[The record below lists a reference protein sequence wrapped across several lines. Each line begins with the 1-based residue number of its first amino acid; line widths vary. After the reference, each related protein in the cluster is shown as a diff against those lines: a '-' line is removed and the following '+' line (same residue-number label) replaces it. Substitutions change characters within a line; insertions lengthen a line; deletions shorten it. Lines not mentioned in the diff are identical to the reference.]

1 LEADGCGVVANAIDT
16 SQLCDPDDPVG
27 CAYSVSCTLYMAM
40 QKTVTAVFEDGV
52 LKPLESVDLPEHQ
65 RVKVTIEV
73 RSPEEVLAGWRSVY
87 DGLSADEID
96 EIERI
101 ALDRSHFLSFR

>member
-1 LEADGCGVVANAIDT
+1 
-16 SQLCDPDDPVG
+16 
-27 CAYSVSCTLYMAM
+27 MAM

-73 RSPEEVLAGWRSVY
+73 PPAQLPEEVLTGWRSVY
-87 DGLSADEID
+87 DGLSAEEID

-101 ALDRSHFLSFR
+101 ALDRSHFSSFGR